1 MIEGR
6 AGVEFFFFFCPPQKG
21 RPSIWSCLWRKEVDL
36 PRNTTRMALEMQ
48 LRAQARQKVD
58 IAINDGESC
67 ETDSKRVASK
77 AKTSK
82 MEVIRQKDIQVA
94 ITISPSLTIA
104 CS

>member
-21 RPSIWSCLWRKEVDL
+21 RSSIWSCLWRKEVGL

-58 IAINDGESC
+58 IAINDESC

-82 MEVIRQKDIQVA
+82 TKVTR
-94 ITISPSLTIA
+94 
-104 CS
+104 

>member
-1 MIEGR
+1 
-6 AGVEFFFFFCPPQKG
+6 
-21 RPSIWSCLWRKEVDL
+21 
-36 PRNTTRMALEMQ
+36 MQ

-82 MEVIRQKDIQVA
+82 TEVIRQKHIQVA
-94 ITISPSLTIA
+94 ITISPLFNHRMFVKRRSQDG
-104 CS
+104 